1 MSSGHDD
8 SHKNGADSTDPP
20 GPRRRTRRKALPF
33 AVRSYPHPATR
44 LVEKM
49 SAEIFKG
56 HFFDEYLAAL
66 LARASAA
73 VSAEFNEDVTRAGLP
88 VLHWRVL
95 ATLHDSDG
103 MAMSSIAELTLIP
116 PPTLT
121 RLIKRLEQADCVRT
135 ERDRQDRRTT
145 RVYIQPPGR
154 DRVAGL
160 VAMAKERQRV
170 LLDGI
175 DAQALQASLRHLIAF
190 CAARRRKRT
199 VMT

>member
-1 MSSGHDD
+1 
-8 SHKNGADSTDPP
+8 
-20 GPRRRTRRKALPF
+20 
-33 AVRSYPHPATR
+33 
-44 LVEKM
+44 M

-56 HFFDEYLAAL
+56 HFFDDYLAAL

-103 MAMSSIAELTLIP
+103 MAMSGIAELTLIP

-121 RLIKRLEQADCVRT
+121 RLMKRLEQADYVRT
-135 ERDRQDRRTT
+135 ERDPHDRRTT